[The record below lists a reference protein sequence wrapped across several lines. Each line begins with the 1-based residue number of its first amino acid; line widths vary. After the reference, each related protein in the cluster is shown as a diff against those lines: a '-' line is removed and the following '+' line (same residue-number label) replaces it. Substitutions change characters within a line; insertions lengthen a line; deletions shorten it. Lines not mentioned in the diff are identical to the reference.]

1 MLCAQATEPV
11 PKAGSPQA
19 ERAPYDYL
27 YFDLGCNV
35 DEWEGYFAPH
45 RWQKV
50 YEGNQDEDERLL
62 LSESAQQT
70 DNIASILFETI
81 RSEMETWSIE
91 IPAAGYLA
99 FQLRATSPN
108 ISGEITVSVNG
119 ESATHQLRADGAYYS
134 PFLQAGDVFSL
145 NIPAGSTAYRWSQL
159 RFHTNFTGVIVR
171 PSESALASRFT
182 PILEGRIQRV
192 YFPTAGPGVWPV
204 FDQDGD
210 PLTVYDQQE
219 LRCSTDRFE
228 VEYEDTV
235 IKKEATYYLERTF
248 TIREKCRRGNWLRR
262 SRTWSILPL
271 IQE

>member
-1 MLCAQATEPV
+1 MLCAQATELV
-11 PKAGSPQA
+11 PKGGVPLAQHAPQ
-19 ERAPYDYL
+19 DYL

-35 DEWEGYFAPH
+35 DEWEGYFAPD

-50 YEGNQDEDERLL
+50 YEGHQDEGECLL
-62 LSESAQQT
+62 LSERVQQT

-81 RSEMETWSIE
+81 RSELETWSIE

-99 FQLRATSPN
+99 FHLRATSPN

-119 ESATHQLRADGAYYS
+119 ETATHQLRADGAYYS

-171 PSESALASRFT
+171 PSESAPASRYT

-192 YFPTAGPGVWPV
+192 YFPNTGLGVWPV

-210 PLTVYDQQE
+210 PLTTYDQQE
-219 LRCSTDRFE
+219 LRSSTDRFE
-228 VEYEDTV
+228 VEYEDEI
-235 IKKEATYYLERTF
+235 IKKENTYYLERTF

-262 SRTWSILPL
+262 SRTWAILPL